1 MSVLVYTESD
11 QGKFKK
17 VALEVAS
24 YGKVVADQLGTTVTA
39 ITINADDTS
48 VLGQYGVDKVLKVS
62 NSTLDTFNAKTYA
75 DVIRQ
80 ASEKEAAKVV
90 VVSSSADSKY
100 MAPLLAIGL
109 NAGYAS
115 NVVEAPSST
124 SPFTVKRTAFT
135 NKAFNFTSINTDVKL
150 VGVSK
155 NSFGLVESNG
165 SATNEDFSPSI
176 LENSI
181 QVDSVDKVTG
191 KVTIAD
197 AEIVVSGGRGLKGPE
212 NWGMIEELADVLGAA
227 TACSKPV
234 SDLGWRPH
242 SEHVGQTGKPVASNL
257 YIAIGISGAIQH
269 LAGINASKV
278 KVVINTDAEA
288 PFFKAADYGVVGD
301 AFEVV
306 PKLIEKLKEF
316 KAQNAERIV
325 IFSTNFFYNLALI
338 NLIILN

>member
-1 MSVLVYTESD
+1 MSVLVYTESE
-11 QGKFKK
+11 QGTFKK
-17 VALEVAS
+17 AALEVAS
-24 YGKVVADQLGTTVTA
+24 YAKAVANQLGTTVTA
-39 ITINADDTS
+39 ITINVDNAS
-48 VLGQYGVDKVLKVS
+48 ELGNYGVDKVLNVS
-62 NSTLDTFNAKTYA
+62 NAQLQTFNANGYA
-75 DVIRQ
+75 EAIKQ
-80 ASEKEAAKVV
+80 AAEKEAAKVV
-90 VVSSSADSKY
+90 VVSSSANSKY
-100 MAPLLAIGL
+100 LAPLLAVGL

-115 NVVEAPSST
+115 NVIEAPAST

-135 NKAFNFTSINTDVKL
+135 NKAFEMTQINTDVK
-150 VGVSK
+150 VIGVSN
-155 NSFGLVESNG
+155 NSFGLVENNSNA
-165 SATNEDFSPSI
+165 STEDFSPSI
-176 LENSI
+176 SESGI
-181 QVDSVDKVTG
+181 KVESVDKATD

-197 AEIVVSGGRGLKGPE
+197 ADIVVSAGRGLKGPE

-278 KVVINTDAEA
+278 KVVINTDPEA

-306 PKLIEKLKEF
+306 PQLIEKLKAF
-316 KAQNAERIV
+316 KAQQ
-325 IFSTNFFYNLALI
+325 
-338 NLIILN
+338 